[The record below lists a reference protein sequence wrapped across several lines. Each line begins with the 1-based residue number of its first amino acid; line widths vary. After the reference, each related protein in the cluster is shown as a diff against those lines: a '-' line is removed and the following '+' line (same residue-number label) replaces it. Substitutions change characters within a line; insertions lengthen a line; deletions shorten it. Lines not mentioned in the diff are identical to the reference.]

1 MAMLTLAAIVIAFY
15 LAWNL
20 GANDVANSMGT
31 AVGSKALSLSQ
42 AIGMAAIFELSGA
55 LLFSHAVSANLIT
68 GVIDLD
74 QFAEQPQLFVLAMLA
89 VLLSAGVWMNLA
101 TWLGLPVSSSHATV
115 GALAGVVPAWKAYRT
130 PVAENLVPVS

>member
-55 LLFSHAVSANLIT
+55 LMFSNAVSAN
-68 GVIDLD
+68 
-74 QFAEQPQLFVLAMLA
+74 FM
-89 VLLSAGVWMNLA
+89 SA
-101 TWLGLPVSSSHATV
+101 
-115 GALAGVVPAWKAYRT
+115 K
-130 PVAENLVPVS
+130 